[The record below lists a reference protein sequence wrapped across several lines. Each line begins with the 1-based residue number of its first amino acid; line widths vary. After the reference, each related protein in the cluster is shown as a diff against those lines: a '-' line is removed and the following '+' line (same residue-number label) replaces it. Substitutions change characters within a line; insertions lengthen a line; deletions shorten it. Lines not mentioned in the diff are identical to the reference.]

1 VEAVPPGYPVMFDFA
16 PDIDA
21 FYTHYLGRPPPDAP

>member
-1 VEAVPPGYPVMFDFA
+1 VEAVPPGYPVIYDFQ

-21 FYTHYLGRPPPDAP
+21 FYEQFLGRTAPG